1 MVTLIP
7 PKQITPEGLTMKA
20 LNVIF
25 AATALTL
32 TAGLAQAD
40 VRPDH
45 IPGLLKSGEIAAFEK
60 LNQTA
65 IDKHPGATIL
75 DTELDHSYGKLV
87 YEVELRDTKGVKW
100 DVDMDAKTAE
110 VLQDKQDT

>member
-7 PKQITPEGLTMKA
+7 PKQITQEELTMKA

-40 VRPDH
+40 VRPDLSLIH
-45 IPGLLKSGEIAAFEK
+45 I
-60 LNQTA
+60 
-65 IDKHPGATIL
+65 
-75 DTELDHSYGKLV
+75 
-87 YEVELRDTKGVKW
+87 
-100 DVDMDAKTAE
+100 
-110 VLQDKQDT
+110 

>member
-7 PKQITPEGLTMKA
+7 PKQINPEELTMKA

-40 VRPDH
+40 AVR
-45 IPGLLKSGEIAAFEK
+45 LLVACPQPVRAA
-60 LNQTA
+60 LCASLGGGTL
-65 IDKHPGATIL
+65 GT
-75 DTELDHSYGKLV
+75 
-87 YEVELRDTKGVKW
+87 
-100 DVDMDAKTAE
+100 
-110 VLQDKQDT
+110 LQIGRAHV

>member
-1 MVTLIP
+1 
-7 PKQITPEGLTMKA
+7 MKA
-20 LNVIF
+20 LNALF

-45 IPGLLKSGEIAAFEK
+45 IPGMLKSGEITSFEK
-60 LNQTA
+60 LNQA
-65 IDKHPGATIL
+65 ALALHPGATIL

-87 YEVELRDTKGVKW
+87 YEVELRDTNNVKW
-100 DVDMDAKTAE
+100 DVDLDAKTAE
-110 VLQDKQDT
+110 VLQDKKDT

>member
-1 MVTLIP
+1 
-7 PKQITPEGLTMKA
+7 MKA
-20 LNVIF
+20 LNVLF

-45 IPGLLKSGEIAAFEK
+45 IQGLLKSGEITSFEK
-60 LNQTA
+60 LNQA
-65 IDKHPGATIL
+65 ALAKHPGATIQ
-75 DTELDHSYGKLV
+75 DTELDHKLGKLV
-87 YEVELRDTKGVKW
+87 YEVELTDAKGVQW
-100 DVDMDAKTAE
+100 DVELDAKTGA

>member
-1 MVTLIP
+1 
-7 PKQITPEGLTMKA
+7 MKA
-20 LNVIF
+20 LNVMF
-25 AATALTL
+25 ATVALTL

-40 VRPDH
+40 VRPDQ
-45 IPGLLKSGEIAAFEK
+45 IPELLKSGEITSFEK

-65 IDKHPGATIL
+65 IAKHPGATIL

-100 DVDMDAKTAE
+100 DVDLDAKTAE